1 MEQNSIDTVY
11 NNMLLLLIDE
21 ISNNIPDKSQLSYR
35 LRNIMI
41 FILDHYDHFV
51 NNHKDILEIQ
61 ITKYYS
67 SSLEIIKS
75 EYNILSNRQIEYE
88 LSVTDEKIMNDYKK
102 TIGYMK
108 HFTDKYSLSGV
119 F

>member
-41 FILDHYDHFV
+41 FILDHYDYFV
-51 NNHKDILEIQ
+51 NNRLLEIYL
-61 ITKYYS
+61 TKYYS

-75 EYNILSNRQIEYE
+75 EYNILSNRQLEYE
-88 LSVTDEKIMNDYKK
+88 LSVTEEKTMNDYKK

-108 HFTDKYSLSGV
+108 RFTDKYSLLHV

>member
-21 ISNNIPDKSQLSYR
+21 ISNNRPDKSQLSYR

-41 FILDHYDHFV
+41 FILDHYDYFV
-51 NNHKDILEIQ
+51 NNRLLEIHL
-61 ITKYYS
+61 TKYYS

-75 EYNILSNRQIEYE
+75 EYNILSNRQLEYE
-88 LSVTDEKIMNDYKK
+88 LSVTEEKTMNDYKK

-108 HFTDKYSLSGV
+108 RFTDKYSLLHV